1 MKLFAGLSR
10 TDYQD
15 LFRTL
20 GALIDEQGL
29 QNVRL
34 WEHQDGIILQGQ
46 SAGSMT
52 GDGRYQTMLLTDDDL
67 TALLDDAYQQRGYS
81 QRV

>member
-20 GALIDEQGL
+20 GALIDAHGL
-29 QNVRL
+29 QNVRV
-34 WEHQDGIILQGQ
+34 WEHQDGIVLQGQ
-46 SAGSMT
+46 TPGSMA
-52 GDGRYQTMLLTDDDL
+52 GDGRYQTLLLTDEDL
-67 TALLDDAYQQRGYS
+67 TALLNGAYQQRGQS
-81 QRV
+81 VRR